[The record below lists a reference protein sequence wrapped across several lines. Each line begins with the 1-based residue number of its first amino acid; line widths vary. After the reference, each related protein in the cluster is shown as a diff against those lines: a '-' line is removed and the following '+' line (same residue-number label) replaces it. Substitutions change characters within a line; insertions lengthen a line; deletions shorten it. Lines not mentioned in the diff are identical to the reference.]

1 MNIKRFLTVTGGAL
15 FVFVSLTATVSD
27 ARQVQQDTTPKQD
40 IKDAGSSAKDS
51 AKKTG
56 SATKKETKKVINKS
70 AKKTEQGADKV
81 EDKTKPKS

>member
-1 MNIKRFLTVTGGAL
+1 MKRFLLVIASGLFLLVCFTPSAVSGAYRH
-15 FVFVSLTATVSD
+15 A
-27 ARQVQQDTTPKQD
+27 QQDATPKQD

-56 SATKKETKKVINKS
+56 SATKKETKKVANKS

-81 EDKTKPKS
+81 EDKTKPKG